1 MCPSNRHLPWPTR
14 NLPALTR
21 CKRHPQA
28 HSNSPRFRP
37 IQGGRKKR
45 PGLLRQAPPALE
57 ATVASLQDAV
67 LRADA
72 LATNQP

>member
-1 MCPSNRHLPWPTR
+1 
-14 NLPALTR
+14 
-21 CKRHPQA
+21 Q
-28 HSNSPRFRP
+28 P

-67 LRADA
+67 LCADA